1 MAFNVDE
8 FRSKAL
14 KYGGAAPNLFEVSIK
29 WPWANSSL
37 RGGDSRYS
45 CKTTFLPA
53 SISTSVTANYL
64 GRVFKFAGERTYPQW
79 TCTFL
84 NDEDF
89 KLRNALER
97 WSDYISGH
105 VKLGRTS
112 QTGSN
117 KGPLDYQSSA
127 ILTQFS
133 KNGNPLKKYTFNG
146 LYPLTLT
153 DIPVS
158 WDTTNAIEEFT
169 ATFEYQ
175 YYTTNYISSH
185 PGSRDISADNWIGR
199 GETVDHTSEFGRD
212 QGVAEMN
219 AALDDFDL
227 TMDDDY

>member
-1 MAFNVDE
+1 MAFNVQD

-14 KYGGAAPNLFEVSIK
+14 KYGGASPNLFEVDIK
-29 WPWANSSL
+29 WPWTSTTRTN
-37 RGGDSRYS
+37 YNI
-45 CKTTFLPA
+45 KTTFLPA
-53 SISTSVTANYL
+53 SISTSTTVNYL

-84 NDEDF
+84 NGEDF

-105 VKLGRTS
+105 VKLGRTRVQS
-112 QTGSN
+112 TGGREN
-117 KGPLDYQSSA
+117 MPLDYQSSA

-175 YYTTNYISSH
+175 YYTTNYIKSKPES
-185 PGSRDISADNWIGR
+185 PSISADNWIGR
-199 GETVDHTSEFGRD
+199 TEYTEEEGR

>member
-14 KYGGAAPNLFEVSIK
+14 KYGGAAPNLFEVDIV
-29 WPWANSSL
+29 WPWTSST
-37 RGGDSRYS
+37 RTNYNI
-45 CKTTFLPA
+45 KTTFLPA
-53 SISTSVTANYL
+53 SISTSTTVSYL

-112 QTGSN
+112 QINQSKT
-117 KGPLDYQSSA
+117 GPLDYQSSA
-127 ILTQFS
+127 TLTQFA
-133 KNGNPLKKYTFNG
+133 KNGNPIKKYTFNG

-175 YYTTNYISSH
+175 YYTTNYITSAPESH
-185 PGSRDISADNWIGR
+185 TMSADNWIGKGAKLQR
-199 GETVDHTSEFGRD
+199 EK
-212 QGVAEMN
+212 N
-219 AALDDFDL
+219 ALDDDFDL

>member
-1 MAFNVDE
+1 MDIV
-8 FRSKAL
+8 
-14 KYGGAAPNLFEVSIK
+14 
-29 WPWANSSL
+29 WPWTSST
-37 RGGDSRYS
+37 RTNYNI
-45 CKTTFLPA
+45 KTTFLPA
-53 SISTSVTANYL
+53 SISTSATVNYL

-105 VKLGRTS
+105 VKLGRTAQVNQS
-112 QTGSN
+112 KT
-117 KGPLDYQSSA
+117 GPLDYQSSA
-127 ILTQFS
+127 TLTQFA
-133 KNGNPLKKYTFNG
+133 KNGNPIKKYTFWG

-175 YYTTNYISSH
+175 WYTTNYITSD
-185 PGSRDISADNWIGR
+185 PESRTMSADNWIGKGAKLQR
-199 GETVDHTSEFGRD
+199 EK
-212 QGVAEMN
+212 N
-219 AALDDFDL
+219 ALDDDFDL
-227 TMDDDY
+227 NFDDDY